1 MSTITEAQE
10 IKMNKMNRI
19 AQDTSL
25 GTIIQGL
32 QVMNPSV
39 ISGTILSKVYFAPVA
54 SATTASINYH
64 KLFAIGDV
72 TGNTAY
78 GFGDPT
84 KPTTGLMACFGRT
97 AIATG
102 NITDTGLDVRAIN
115 KLVNTGTNNIQ
126 GAYIK
131 AKNYADATIGGDLI
145 GQFIETVNDGTVTG
159 KVIGLKLGK
168 DTGSMTADIQ
178 FTNGQQLVCLST
190 AITANSTTTSAPAGS
205 IGITSNATGVGK
217 LFVSDGSKWQY
228 ASVSA

>member
-1 MSTITEAQE
+1 MAFTGYAHYTDG
-10 IKMNKMNRI
+10 NKCSELII
-19 AQDTSL
+19 AELGFGTAGTSEVVSDL
-25 GTIIQGL
+25 VEGTIK
-32 QVMNPSV
+32 
-39 ISGTILSKVYFAPVA
+39 SKIKFLPLA
-54 SATTASINYH
+54 SAATTSINYH

-102 NITDTGLDVRAIN
+102 TITDTGLDIRVIN
-115 KLVNTGTNNIQ
+115 KLVNTGANTIQ

-131 AKNYADATIGGDLI
+131 AKNYADATTGGDLV
-145 GQFIETVNDGTVTG
+145 GAFIETVNDGTVTG

-168 DTGSMTADIQ
+168 DSGTVDADIQ
-178 FTNGQQLVCLST
+178 FTNGQHLVTLAT

-205 IGITSNATGVGK
+205 IGITSHSTGVGK

-228 ASVSA
+228 AAVA